1 MSNFSYT
8 ASKAWTPYTFEEL
21 LKPLAMYTEEYN
33 KQEDAL
39 SALDAEAATAGA
51 MADETNDPVTYA
63 KYKSYQEAI
72 QKQADDI
79 ARNGLNPSSRKAVL
93 DLRTRYKSDI
103 APIGEAIKRRRE
115 LADEIRKAKL
125 ANPTLMVQRDLNS
138 LSPESS
144 LDRFIENPE
153 YNYGDTYSGA
163 LLTKQVSDMASHLA
177 KELRGTSTGKLDE
190 YTNTFLKKYGLS
202 SNEVLLAITNPEDP
216 KASKAL
222 QAIYNS
228 ALESVPQSLREQYAE
243 DINSYINQGFWSA
256 VGQNQ
261 ISSYEN
267 YGNRLAAQEQSYINR
282 EIAKKGNLLSD
293 NTQKPYRSI
302 GTTSVDTSKKT
313 TQMKKDIDFLMDM
326 YKNPSKIEEISNR
339 YIPAQISPTTGSIV
353 IPSGTQQ
360 IKANV
365 ERLNNISRRYGIDLS
380 FQLNTDEKGNTTID
394 ATNKKGI
401 NTFEQAVNYLQS
413 EISKSAIRSNSYIV
427 DITDPSLIS
436 KNLRENSL
444 SVNRRTNTTGVYE
457 LDDNSKGDQVDI
469 SNVTEY
475 FNKDVQLEYDPSKGF
490 ILTGTNE
497 GNKTKSFLLD
507 PEVIVGET
515 IDWNGTRVNKY
526 QAILEAINQGI
537 ENNETDF
544 VQEAI
549 DRLMRDVYARFNS
562 ISKRQGLTLS
572 SKEE

>member
-1 MSNFSYT
+1 MPNFSYT
-8 ASKAWTPYTFEEL
+8 ASKAWTPYTFEEI

-33 KQEDAL
+33 KQEEAL

-51 MADETNDPVTYA
+51 MADETNDPITYA

-125 ANPTLMVQRDLNS
+125 ANPTLMVQRDFNS

-153 YNYGDTYSGA
+153 YNYGDTYSGT

-216 KASKAL
+216 RASKAL

-228 ALESVPQSLREQYAE
+228 ALESVPQSLREQYAD

-313 TQMKKDIDFLMDM
+313 TQMQKDIDFLIDM

-365 ERLNNISRRYGIDLS
+365 ERLNNISKRYGLTLK
-380 FQLNTDEKGNTTID
+380 FQLSTDEGGNTTINT
-394 ATNKKGI
+394 TNDKGI
-401 NTFEQAVNYLQS
+401 DTFEQAVNYLQS

-436 KNLRENSL
+436 KSLKENSL
-444 SVNRRTNTTGVYE
+444 SINRRTNTTGVYE
-457 LDDNSKGDQVDI
+457 LDDNSKGDQVNI
-469 SNVTEY
+469 SNITEY

-497 GNKTKSFLLD
+497 DNKTKSFLLD

-515 IDWNGTRVNKY
+515 IDYNGTRVNKY

-537 ENNETDF
+537 EANETDF

>member
-1 MSNFSYT
+1 MPNFSYT
-8 ASKAWTPYTFEEL
+8 ASKAWTPYTFEEI

-33 KQEDAL
+33 KQEEAL
-39 SALDAEAATAGA
+39 SSLNAEANAIGV
-51 MADETNDPVTYA
+51 MASETNDPETYNKYKNYENAVRQQADLIA
-63 KYKSYQEAI
+63 KY
-72 QKQADDI
+72 
-79 ARNGLNPSSRKAVL
+79 GLSPSSRKAML
-93 DLRTRYKSDI
+93 DLRTRYASDI
-103 APIGEAIKRRRE
+103 LPINKAIERRRV

-125 ANPTLMVQRDLNS
+125 NNPTLMVQRDFNTI
-138 LSPESS
+138 SPESS

-163 LLTKQVSDMASHLA
+163 LLTKQVNDMASHLA
-177 KELRGTSTGKLDE
+177 KELRGTGKGKLDD
-190 YTNTFLKKYGLS
+190 YNNTFLKKYGLS
-202 SNEVLLAITNPEDP
+202 SDEVLLAITNPTD
-216 KASKAL
+216 KRASKAL

-256 VGQNQ
+256 IGQNQ
-261 ISSYEN
+261 ISTYEDYEN
-267 YGNRLAAQEQSYINR
+267 KLAAQEQSYINR

-302 GTTSVDTSKKT
+302 GTTSVDASKKT
-313 TQMKKDIDFLMDM
+313 TQMQKDIDFLIDM

-365 ERLNNISRRYGIDLS
+365 ERLNNISKRYGLNLK
-380 FQLNTDEKGNTTID
+380 FQLSTDVRGNTVINTTNEKGID
-394 ATNKKGI
+394 
-401 NTFEQAVNYLQS
+401 TFEQAVNYLQS
-413 EISKSAIRSNSYIV
+413 EISKSAIRNNSYIV

-457 LDDNSKGDQVDI
+457 LDDNSKGDQVDV
-469 SNVTEY
+469 SKVTEY
-475 FNKDVQLEYDPSKGF
+475 FNKDVQLEYDPSMGF

-497 GNKTKSFLLD
+497 DNNTKSFLLD

-515 IDWNGTRVNKY
+515 IDQNGTRVNKY

-537 ENNETDF
+537 EANETDF
-544 VQEAI
+544 VQEAV

>member
-1 MSNFSYT
+1 MPNFSYT

-33 KQEDAL
+33 KQEEAL

-125 ANPTLMVQRDLNS
+125 ANPTLMVQRDFNS

-177 KELRGTSTGKLDE
+177 KELRGTSIGKLDE

-216 KASKAL
+216 RASKAL

-228 ALESVPQSLREQYAE
+228 ALESVPQSLREQYAD
-243 DINSYINQGFWSA
+243 DINGYINQGFWSA

-313 TQMKKDIDFLMDM
+313 TQMQKDIDFLIDM

-339 YIPAQISPTTGSIV
+339 YIPAQISPTTGGII
-353 IPSGTQQ
+353 IPSRTQQ

-365 ERLNNISRRYGIDLS
+365 ERLNNISKRYGLPLK
-380 FQLNTDEKGNTTID
+380 FQLSTDEGGNTTINT
-394 ATNKKGI
+394 TNDKGI
-401 NTFEQAVNYLQS
+401 DTFEQAVNYLQS

-436 KNLRENSL
+436 KSLKENSL
-444 SVNRRTNTTGVYE
+444 SINRRTNTTGVYE
-457 LDDNSKGDQVDI
+457 LDDNSKGDQVNISDI
-469 SNVTEY
+469 TEY

-497 GNKTKSFLLD
+497 DNKTKSFLLD

-515 IDWNGTRVNKY
+515 IDQNGTRVNKY
-526 QAILEAINQGI
+526 QAILEAVNQGI
-537 ENNETDF
+537 EANETDF

>member
-1 MSNFSYT
+1 MPNFSYT
-8 ASKAWTPYTFEEL
+8 ASKAWTPYTFQEML
-21 LKPLAMYTEEYN
+21 QPLAMYTEEYN
-33 KQEDAL
+33 KQEEAL
-39 SALDAEAATAGA
+39 SALDAEAATARA
-51 MADETNDPVTYA
+51 MASETNDPVTYA
-63 KYKSYQEAI
+63 RYKSYQEAI

-79 ARNGLNPSSRKAVL
+79 ARNGLNPSSRRAIL

-125 ANPTLMVQRDLNS
+125 ANPTLMVQRDFNIV
-138 LSPESS
+138 SPESS

-153 YNYGDTYSGA
+153 YNYGDIYYGA

-202 SNEVLLAITNPEDP
+202 SNEVLLAITNPKDP
-216 KASKAL
+216 RASKAL

-228 ALESVPQSLREQYAE
+228 ALESVPQSLREQYAD

-261 ISSYEN
+261 ISTYEN
-267 YGNRLAAQEQSYINR
+267 YKARHGAP
-282 EIAKKGNLLSD
+282 KGDTGGAESNDL
-293 NTQKPYRSI
+293 TQKPYRSI
-302 GTTSVDTSKKT
+302 GTTSVDASKNT
-313 TQMKKDIDFLMDM
+313 AQMQKDIDFLIDM
-326 YKNPSKIEEISNR
+326 YKNPSKIEEVSER
-339 YIPAQISPTTGSIV
+339 YIPSYTHPEYGTV
-353 IPSGTQQ
+353 IPSSTEKV
-360 IKANV
+360 KANV
-365 ERLNNISRRYGIDLS
+365 VRLNNISKRYGLNLK
-380 FQLNTDEKGNTTID
+380 FQLNTDEKGNIIIDTTND
-394 ATNKKGI
+394 KGI
-401 NTFEQAVNYLQS
+401 DTFEQAVNYLQS

-436 KNLRENSL
+436 KSLKENSL
-444 SVNRRTNTTGVYE
+444 SINRRTNITGVYE

-469 SNVTEY
+469 SQVTEY

-497 GNKTKSFLLD
+497 DNKTKSFLLD

-515 IDWNGTRVNKY
+515 VDQGGTRVNKY

-537 ENNETDF
+537 EENETEF

-549 DRLMRDVYARFNS
+549 DRLMRDIYARFNS

>member
-1 MSNFSYT
+1 MPNFSYT

-33 KQEDAL
+33 KQEEAL

-125 ANPTLMVQRDLNS
+125 ANPTLMVQRDFNS

-153 YNYGDTYSGA
+153 YNYGDTYSGT

-177 KELRGTSTGKLDE
+177 KELRGTSIGKLDE

-216 KASKAL
+216 RASKAL

-228 ALESVPQSLREQYAE
+228 ALESVPQSLREQYAD
-243 DINSYINQGFWSA
+243 DINGYINQGFWSA

-261 ISSYEN
+261 IGTYEN

-313 TQMKKDIDFLMDM
+313 TQMQKDIDFLIDM
-326 YKNPSKIEEISNR
+326 YKNPSKIKEISNR
-339 YIPAQISPTTGSIV
+339 YIPAQISPTTGGII
-353 IPSGTQQ
+353 IPSRTQQ

-365 ERLNNISRRYGIDLS
+365 ERLNNISKRYGLPLK
-380 FQLNTDEKGNTTID
+380 FQLSTDEGGNTTINT
-394 ATNKKGI
+394 TNDKGI
-401 NTFEQAVNYLQS
+401 DTFEQAVNYLQS

-436 KNLRENSL
+436 KSLKENSL
-444 SVNRRTNTTGVYE
+444 SINRRTNTTGVYE
-457 LDDNSKGDQVDI
+457 LDDNSKGDQVNISDI
-469 SNVTEY
+469 TKY

-497 GNKTKSFLLD
+497 DNKTKSFLLD

-515 IDWNGTRVNKY
+515 IDQNGTRVNKY

-537 ENNETDF
+537 EANETDF